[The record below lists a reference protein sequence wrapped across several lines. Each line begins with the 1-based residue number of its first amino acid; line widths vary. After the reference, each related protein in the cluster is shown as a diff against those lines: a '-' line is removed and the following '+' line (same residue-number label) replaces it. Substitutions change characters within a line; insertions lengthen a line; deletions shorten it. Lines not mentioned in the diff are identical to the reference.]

1 MLGSLQTFDMMHSFH
16 KTLVNFIS
24 CYFCAIQ
31 ALSLRK
37 ALGRE
42 GNCSDDDKHPS
53 QLQTKNRKQK
63 DSDDLIQT
71 GNEHIGDE
79 KWSWAQKN
87 AETRPD
93 WHTSKA

>member
-1 MLGSLQTFDMMHSFH
+1 
-16 KTLVNFIS
+16 
-24 CYFCAIQ
+24 
-31 ALSLRK
+31 LRK
-37 ALGRE
+37 ALERE

-79 KWSWAQKN
+79 K
-87 AETRPD
+87 
-93 WHTSKA
+93 

>member
-1 MLGSLQTFDMMHSFH
+1 M
-16 KTLVNFIS
+16 
-24 CYFCAIQ
+24 
-31 ALSLRK
+31 RK
-37 ALGRE
+37 ALERE

-53 QLQTKNRKQK
+53 QLQTKNKKQK

-87 AETRPD
+87 AETRLD
-93 WHTSKA
+93 WHTSKALHMTVFHCNLDIRGHSQTTFTRRGR